1 MNGNHKSQCFGGCQA
16 RSATPGKEAKQVAFP
31 VSVVDGGMRQMEG
44 RVVLVGRAEEGGTL
58 GLPGCVFSL
67 QVLRK
72 PEVK

>member
-1 MNGNHKSQCFGGCQA
+1 
-16 RSATPGKEAKQVAFP
+16 
-31 VSVVDGGMRQMEG
+31 MEG
-44 RVVLVGRAEEGGTL
+44 RVVLVGRAEEGGSL